1 MSQIITAGTS
11 HHVAPLD
18 FREKLAFS
26 EDQIIDVLGR
36 LRADYQIR
44 ETVILSTCN
53 RVEIYAVADHDDGA
67 TALSDFLSHYQQV
80 EPQELKKFVYRYH
93 NLDAVL
99 HLFRVATSLDS
110 MVVGEPQ
117 ILGQV
122 KEAYERAL
130 SAEASGTV
138 LNRLF
143 AKAISVGKRIR
154 TDTNIAI
161 GAVSISY
168 AAVELAKKIFESL
181 ENKTVAI
188 IGAGEMSEL
197 TAQHLVENGVSKVI
211 VANRTYERSVKIAE
225 KFNGIPVSLDDELD
239 FLVDTDIVISSTNA
253 PHYLIRR
260 QPLAE
265 IMRKR
270 KHRHM
275 FLIDIAVPRDIDP
288 EVAKVENAF
297 PYNIDDLEDVVA
309 SNLKERQREATAA
322 ERIVEEEAT
331 KFCSQLQTF
340 EVAPTIKKLHQHF
353 QQVASKELDTC
364 FNRAQLSPKQQK
376 SVELMTQAIIK
387 KLLHHP
393 TQNLRQ
399 AVNNTEGDHVQ
410 YVQALQELFALDHQ
424 AGGDDTEHSD

>member
-1 MSQIITAGTS
+1 MSQIITVGTS

-26 EDQIIDVLGR
+26 EDQIIDVFGR

-53 RVEIYAVADHDDGA
+53 RVEIYAVTDRDDGV
-67 TALSDFLSHYQQV
+67 TALSDFLSHYQQI
-80 EPQELKKFVYRYH
+80 ELQEFKKFVYRYH

-122 KEAYERAL
+122 KEAYDRSL

-197 TAQHLVENGVSKVI
+197 TARHLVENGVSKVI

-225 KFNGIPVSLDDELD
+225 KFNGIPVPLDDELG
-239 FLVDTDIVISSTNA
+239 FLIDTDIVISSTNA

-270 KHRHM
+270 KHRYM

-309 SNLKERQREATAA
+309 LNLKERQREARAA
-322 ERIVEEEAT
+322 ERIVEEEAA

-340 EVAPTIKKLHQHF
+340 EVAPTIKRLHQRF

-387 KLLHHP
+387 KLLHQP

-399 AVNNTEGDHVQ
+399 AVNDTEDDHVQ
-410 YVQALQELFALDHQ
+410 YVRALQELFALDL
-424 AGGDDTEHSD
+424 AEGDDTEHSD

>member
-1 MSQIITAGTS
+1 MSQIITVGTS

-26 EDQIIDVLGR
+26 EDQIIEAFDR
-36 LRADYQIR
+36 LRADYGIR

-53 RVEIYAVADHDDGA
+53 RVELYAVPERDDGA
-67 TALSDFLSHYQQV
+67 TALTDFLSSYRQI
-80 EPQELKKFVYRYH
+80 ERQEFKKFAYSYE

-122 KEAYERAL
+122 KEAYDRSL

-143 AKAISVGKRIR
+143 AKAINVGKRIR

-168 AAVELAKKIFESL
+168 AAVELAKRIFESL
-181 ENKTVAI
+181 ENKAVAI

-197 TAQHLVENGVSKVI
+197 TARHLVENGVSKVI

-225 KFNGIPVSLDDELD
+225 KFNGIPVPLDDELG
-239 FLVDTDIVISSTNA
+239 FLIDADIVVSSTNA

-322 ERIVEEEAT
+322 ERIVEEEAA
-331 KFCSQLQTF
+331 KFGSQLQTF
-340 EVAPTIKKLHQHF
+340 EVAPTIKGLHQHF
-353 QQVASKELDTC
+353 QQVASKELEIC
-364 FNRAQLSPKQQK
+364 LNQARLSSKQQK
-376 SVELMTQAIIK
+376 SVELMTQSIIK
-387 KLLHHP
+387 KLLHQP
-393 TQNLRQ
+393 TKNLRQ
-399 AVNNTEGDHVQ
+399 AVNDPDGDHVQ
-410 YVQALQELFALDHQ
+410 YVRALQELFALEH
-424 AGGDDTEHSD
+424 AERDDTERSD

>member
-1 MSQIITAGTS
+1 MSQIITVGTS

-18 FREKLAFS
+18 FREKLVFS
-26 EDQIIDVLGR
+26 ENQIIEAFDR
-36 LRADYQIR
+36 LRADYHIR

-53 RVEIYAVADHDDGA
+53 RVELYAVTDRDDGT
-67 TALSDFLSHYQQV
+67 TALSDFLSSYRQI
-80 EPQELKKFVYRYH
+80 ERQEFKKFAYSYQ

-122 KEAYERAL
+122 KEAYDKSL
-130 SAEASGTV
+130 SAEASGIV

-197 TAQHLVENGVSKVI
+197 TARHLVKNGVSKVI

-225 KFNGIPVSLDDELD
+225 KFNGIPVPLDDELG
-239 FLVDTDIVISSTNA
+239 FLIDADIVVSSTNA

-288 EVAKVENAF
+288 EVAKVDNAF

-309 SNLKERQREATAA
+309 SNLKERQREAATA
-322 ERIVEEEAT
+322 ERIVEEEAA
-331 KFCSQLQTF
+331 KFGSQLQTF
-340 EVAPTIKKLHQHF
+340 EVAPTIKGLHQHF

-364 FNRAQLSPKQQK
+364 FNQAQLSPKQQK
-376 SVELMTQAIIK
+376 SVALMTQSIIK
-387 KLLHHP
+387 KLLHQP

-399 AVNNTEGDHVQ
+399 AVNDTDGDHVQ
-410 YVQALQELFALDHQ
+410 YVRALQELFALDQ
-424 AGGDDTEHSD
+424 AEHTDTERSD